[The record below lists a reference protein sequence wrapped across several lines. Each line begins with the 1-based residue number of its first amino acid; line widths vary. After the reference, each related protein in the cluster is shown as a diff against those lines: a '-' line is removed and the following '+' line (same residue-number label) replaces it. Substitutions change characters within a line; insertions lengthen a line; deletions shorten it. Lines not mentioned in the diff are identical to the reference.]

1 MGNVNTLIFLVIL
14 IVAVGITTLSIFKGK
29 NILGKNVV
37 EGLAVTDTPG
47 WTNGAGYSCQ
57 NYVTKGWCKDGKVLE
72 DADWT
77 KGPDY
82 IYPENNCVACGKTS
96 NDQAI
101 INTPGWTNGAGFKCE
116 DYLERKW
123 CKDGKVL
130 EDWATGPKYNYPEN
144 NCTVCGKT
152 SNDQAIT
159 DTPGWKSTAQVD
171 CDGYKRVGW
180 CKDGKVV
187 PGNEW
192 TVGASFNYPEKNC
205 IVCGKKPPVPSPKPA
220 APKPA
225 APKPATPKPA
235 TPKPASSQCSGLDT
249 TRKLKDGK
257 KWLPGTGQSGNN
269 LGTGW
274 KYPNLQCSAP
284 GAGLPNL
291 CTGVEY
297 ESDGKQS
304 VYCYGDDKGCMW
316 NSNRHPAGQCL
327 TDQDCINLF
336 GDKSNPGK
344 VDRSKKRFKGGT
356 YSNCNTMD
364 GAKETDCIT
373 IALERILAE
382 ME

>member
-37 EGLAVTDTPG
+37 EGLANVTDTPG
-47 WTNGAGYSCQ
+47 WKNPVFSCQ
-57 NYVTKGWCKDGKVLE
+57 DYVTQGWCKDGKIQQ
-72 DADWT
+72 DWT
-77 KGPDY
+77 TGPNY

-116 DYLERKW
+116 DYLKNEW
-123 CKDGKVL
+123 CKDGKVTPGFG
-130 EDWATGPKYNYPEN
+130 WTIGAAYNYPEN

-192 TVGASFNYPEKNC
+192 TIGAAYNYPEKNC

-235 TPKPASSQCSGLDT
+235 ASKPAASKPAASKPASSQCSGLDT
-249 TRKLKDGK
+249 TRKLKGGK
-257 KWLPGTGQSGNN
+257 KWSPGTGQSGNN

-284 GAGLPNL
+284 EGGRNI
-291 CTGVEY
+291 CTG
-297 ESDGKQS
+297 
-304 VYCYGDDKGCMW
+304 C
-316 NSNRHPAGQCL
+316 
-327 TDQDCINLF
+327 
-336 GDKSNPGK
+336 
-344 VDRSKKRFKGGT
+344 
-356 YSNCNTMD
+356 
-364 GAKETDCIT
+364 
-373 IALERILAE
+373 RI
-382 ME
+382 